1 LYRIAALQIQ
11 YLSAS
16 IGHPIGMVDTLRDYM
31 AEVARYP
38 LLTKQQ
44 ECELAAEISIWQ
56 QAIEANSCTPA
67 MDRSGRKSLDKMVT
81 SNLRLVIDI
90 AKGYLGAGLPFQD
103 LIQEGSLGLHRAA
116 LKFDHERG
124 YKFST
129 YAYWWIKQAVMRAC
143 SQQTRN
149 IRVPILITETLA
161 RAKRVN
167 RELSI
172 GLGRSPNR
180 AEMAEGM
187 EMSIDEYESLL
198 ANGAM
203 TLSLDRRLTSESGD
217 TLFEVVG
224 GGESPI
230 EALAANETKRE
241 VWDLLAH
248 LNTRERDVIIYRFGM
263 LDGEPRS
270 LQQTGDLLGLS
281 RERSRQIQKRAM
293 QKMRIPAVALVER
306 S

>member
-1 LYRIAALQIQ
+1 
-11 YLSAS
+11 
-16 IGHPIGMVDTLRDYM
+16 MTDTLRDYM

-44 ECELAAEISIWQ
+44 EIELAQEISIWQ
-56 QAIEANSCTPA
+56 QAIEAKTCTPA
-67 MDRSGRKSLDKMVT
+67 IDRSGRKALNTMVE

-90 AKGYLGAGLPFQD
+90 AKGYLGNGLPFQD
-103 LIQEGSLGLHRAA
+103 LIQEGNLGLHRAA

-129 YAYWWIKQAVMRAC
+129 YAYWWVKQAVMRAC

-149 IRVPILITETLA
+149 IRVPILITETLG

-172 GLGRSPNR
+172 ELGRSPTR
-180 AEMAEGM
+180 AEMADAM
-187 EMSIDEYESLL
+187 EMTIDEYESLL
-198 ANGAM
+198 ANGAT
-203 TLSLDRRLTSESGD
+203 TLSLDRRLTSETGD
-217 TLFEVVG
+217 TMFEVVG

-230 EALAANETKRE
+230 DALSQNETKRE

-248 LNTRERDVIIYRFGM
+248 LNANERDVIIYRFGM

-270 LQQTGDLLGLS
+270 LQQTGKILGFS

-293 QKMRIPAVALVER
+293 QKLRIPAVALVGR